1 MKGSHS
7 AMLSPRRTMRSKGS
21 SSSSSGVTGL
31 LYPLLV
37 ACLWAEVVGY
47 KPVVIVHG
55 LFDSSVDFKNLLR
68 FINQVSGP
76 GDRARLAFI
85 PPIHNYYCCFC
96 WPHVVNSAGLT
107 ACVTAIS
114 ARRGTSAL
122 EHRVKIRHNQ
132 SVCRNIVLEFDDGTV
147 FCSTDGNV
155 LV

>member
-1 MKGSHS
+1 
-7 AMLSPRRTMRSKGS
+7 MRSKGS

-76 GDRARLAFI
+76 GDRLAFI
-85 PPIHNYYCCFC
+85 PPIHNYYYCCFC
-96 WPHVVNSAGLT
+96 
-107 ACVTAIS
+107 
-114 ARRGTSAL
+114 
-122 EHRVKIRHNQ
+122 
-132 SVCRNIVLEFDDGTV
+132 
-147 FCSTDGNV
+147 
-155 LV
+155 